1 MAALKLIALV
11 LFATL
16 AVHLAN
22 AADAVDPTVVRIDK
36 FHDALIATMKQGEAL
51 GTAGRFKKLEPEVD
65 AAFDLAAMTKF
76 TVGPA
81 WTKMT
86 EDEHKALIAA
96 FRRMT
101 IASYAHNFD
110 VFKGQKF
117 VTDPKVEARGPDRLV
132 KSQVVPQGEK
142 PVNLTYRMRKV
153 GEEWKVIDVI
163 YEFVSQLA
171 TRRSEFASPV
181 QTGGAPALIKKLDDL
196 SDKLMAS
203 KGRSASQ

>member
-1 MAALKLIALV
+1 MGTLKLIALA
-11 LFATL
+11 FL
-16 AVHLAN
+16 ASFVYAAH
-22 AADAVDPTVVRIDK
+22 AADDVPDPALAPVDK
-36 FHDALIATMKQGEAL
+36 FHNALLATMKQGEAL
-51 GTAGRFKKLEPEVD
+51 GTAGRFKKLEADID
-65 AAFDLAAMTKF
+65 ATFDFAAMTKF

-81 WTKMT
+81 WAKMT
-86 EDEHKALIAA
+86 EDEHKSLIAA

-110 VFKGQKF
+110 AFKGQKF
-117 VTDPKVEARGPDRLV
+117 VTDPKVQVRGPDHLV
-132 KSQVVPQGEK
+132 KSQVVPEGEK

-153 GEEWKVIDVI
+153 GEAWKVIDVI

-171 TRRSEFASPV
+171 TRRSEFASTV
-181 QTGGAPALIKKLDDL
+181 QSGGAPALVKKLDEL